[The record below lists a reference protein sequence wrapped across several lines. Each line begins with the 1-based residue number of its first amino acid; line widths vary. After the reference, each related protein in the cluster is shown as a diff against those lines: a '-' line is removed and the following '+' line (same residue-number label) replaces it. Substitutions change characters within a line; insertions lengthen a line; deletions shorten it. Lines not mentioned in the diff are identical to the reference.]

1 MATQNSITLN
11 THELLLI
18 LGTLGP
24 SVVMGIEDPYL
35 GLLSEEVETAQ
46 QNALQSLASRGMIQ
60 SVSETQ
66 IEFQEDLSTLANV
79 LHQPTH
85 SIIIQES
92 FSVITPRQAFLHFSK
107 DWILHHIPSEEDT
120 HQLRLVNDVTD
131 MIEHLTPTLRLDS
144 SSECQ
149 EPSFTIPEETLWKT
163 RKLCAERD
171 EEGAMR
177 CLDQAGLEEN
187 IAVCLYTTIQNPI
200 ANSSFVLIANRN
212 IIESQYVQGF
222 SILEGG
228 DMMWIMQPYA
238 EEDQAMVT
246 FHPSNASQN
255 KEWFLQMLPGG
266 GYE

>member
-1 MATQNSITLN
+1 MTTQYSITLT
-11 THELLLI
+11 THELLLM

-66 IEFQEDLSTLANV
+66 IEFNEDLSTLTNV
-79 LHQPTH
+79 LHLPTH
-85 SIIIQES
+85 SIIIQENLAD
-92 FSVITPRQAFLHFSK
+92 TLPRQSFLHLSK

-120 HQLRLVNDVTD
+120 HQLRLVNDVSD
-131 MIEHLTPTLRLDS
+131 LIEYLTLALRLDS
-144 SSECQ
+144 PSESQ
-149 EPSFTIPEETLWKT
+149 EPSFTIPEETLWET
-163 RKLCAERD
+163 RKLCAEGD
-171 EEGAMR
+171 AEGAMR
-177 CLDQAGLEEN
+177 CLDQSGLEEK
-187 IAVCLYTTIQNPI
+187 IAACLYTTIQNPI

-238 EEDQAMVT
+238 EEGQDMVT

-255 KEWFLQMLPGG
+255 KEWFLQMIPGG